1 MLDFVFII
9 VIFFEIILT
18 ALCVVKLIEFEKKC
32 IQINEKLI
40 LTGDIILAAN
50 EKIKAAITKIN
61 KVVSFITNKKLIK
74 IGQILRITI
83 DVIQIILLIRS
94 LNLSKGFKSINYE
107 NIKKL
112 LFVETSRRIL
122 RKILMSL

>member
-83 DVIQIILLIRS
+83 DVIQVILLIRS

-112 LFVETSRRIL
+112 LFIETSRRIL

>member
-61 KVVSFITNKKLIK
+61 KIVSFITNKKLIK

-83 DVIQIILLIRS
+83 DVIQVILLIRS

>member
-40 LTGDIILAAN
+40 LTGDIVLAAN

>member
-32 IQINEKLI
+32 IQINEELI

>member
-1 MLDFVFII
+1 MLDFVFIFLLFI
-9 VIFFEIILT
+9 EIT
-18 ALCVVKLIEFEKKC
+18 FTTLCVVQLIQFEKKC

-94 LNLSKGFKSINYE
+94 LNLSKGLKSINFK
-107 NIKKL
+107 NIRKL

>member
-1 MLDFVFII
+1 MLDFVFIFL
-9 VIFFEIILT
+9 IFIEITLT
-18 ALCVVKLIEFEKKC
+18 TLCVVKLIEFEKKC

-107 NIKKL
+107 NIRKL

>member
-32 IQINEKLI
+32 LQINEKLI

-50 EKIKAAITKIN
+50 EKIIAAITKIN

-83 DVIQIILLIRS
+83 DVIQVILLIRS

>member
-50 EKIKAAITKIN
+50 EKIKTAITKIN